1 MSNTT
6 VPANAEGMP
15 KFDRAAVMRLAWEIY
30 RKRFGGEKRDAASRR
45 WAFSLSLKSA
55 WMTVKYE
62 AKEAA
67 KSAEQKRA
75 DEIAALRLEVLRI
88 GASATGFLRVVDE
101 HAMAS
106 ATILSMPE
114 IDHA

>member
-30 RKRFGGEKRDAASRR
+30 RKRFGGERDAARRR

-55 WMTVKYE
+55 WMTVKWE

-88 GASATGFLRVVDE
+88 AATPFRMRLDNDRYDRLQQQISALQR
-101 HAMAS
+101 AA
-106 ATILSMPE
+106 
-114 IDHA
+114 